1 MIIILPN
8 LLVHE
13 HFALVKEAK
22 HRVKV
27 TTSLQ
32 YLSLIYKL
40 ENPKTSLIPL
50 TILFIHISG
59 DSGSGYFVK
68 NGNSFQI
75 AGLVSAA
82 VIQEC
87 GTNDFVLFTDV
98 AKYSDWVRNEVSVT
112 QNTNSFDSVFNS
124 FDEDGGDAQSFSS
137 NIVNA
142 QCTFRNA
149 G

>member
-1 MIIILPN
+1 M
-8 LLVHE
+8 
-13 HFALVKEAK
+13 
-22 HRVKV
+22 
-27 TTSLQ
+27 
-32 YLSLIYKL
+32 
-40 ENPKTSLIPL
+40 
-50 TILFIHISG
+50 
-59 DSGSGYFVK
+59 
-68 NGNSFQI
+68 
-75 AGLVSAA
+75 
-82 VIQEC
+82 IQEC

-137 NIVNA
+137 NLVNA